1 MRREVSEKD
10 NYNEI
15 KILREAP
22 KAFLNFFYNFFIK
35 ISFFMEPPV

>member
-15 KILREAP
+15 NILREAP
-22 KAFLNFFYNFFIK
+22 KAFLYFFIK